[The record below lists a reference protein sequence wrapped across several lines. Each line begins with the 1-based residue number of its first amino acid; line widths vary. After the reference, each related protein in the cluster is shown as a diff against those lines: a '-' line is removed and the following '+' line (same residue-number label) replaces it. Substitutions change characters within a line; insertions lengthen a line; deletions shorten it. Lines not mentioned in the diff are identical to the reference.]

1 MNYTPNVVS
10 NFWGVV
16 YKGYPFLFF
25 IRISYLYYIE
35 LKINKIL
42 LINYLSCAILFLYL
56 HRVRHKYKYKN
67 LKNNNMK
74 AIYQTR
80 VEVKG
85 GRNGHVKSDDGVI
98 DLDVRMPKEMGGTES
113 GYTNPEQLFAAG
125 FSACFD
131 GALNL
136 VARQERIKV
145 KDTVV
150 AITVGIG
157 EKDGGFGI
165 NAKIEVSIPNIDR
178 AIAEDLMNKAHQVCP
193 YSKATRGNIDVE
205 LVLL

>member
-1 MNYTPNVVS
+1 MNL
-10 NFWGVV
+10 V
-16 YKGYPFLFF
+16 YK
-25 IRISYLYYIE
+25 
-35 LKINKIL
+35 
-42 LINYLSCAILFLYL
+42 
-56 HRVRHKYKYKN
+56 
-67 LKNNNMK
+67 
-74 AIYQTR
+74 TR

-98 DLDVRMPKEMGGTES
+98 DLDVRMPKEMGGAES

-125 FSACFD
+125 YSACFD

-150 AITVGIG
+150 AITI
-157 EKDGGFGI
+157 GFGEQEDGFGL

-178 AIAEDLMNKAHQVCP
+178 VIAEDLMNKAHQVCP

-205 LVLL
+205 LILL

>member
-1 MNYTPNVVS
+1 MNVI
-10 NFWGVV
+10 
-16 YKGYPFLFF
+16 YK
-25 IRISYLYYIE
+25 
-35 LKINKIL
+35 
-42 LINYLSCAILFLYL
+42 
-56 HRVRHKYKYKN
+56 
-67 LKNNNMK
+67 
-74 AIYQTR
+74 TR

-125 FSACFD
+125 YSACFD

-136 VARQERIKV
+136 VARQERIKI

-150 AITVGIG
+150 AVTVGFG
-157 EKDGGFGI
+157 EDNGGFGLS
-165 NAKIEVSIPNIDR
+165 AKIEVHIPNVEIEV
-178 AIAEDLMNKAHQVCP
+178 AESLMNKAHQVCP

-205 LVLL
+205 LVLV